1 MEVCCVLAG
10 EQTLV
15 CEEILAS
22 GEEIIQNLFV
32 LTKMSKI
39 LPLVSSRRLNHP
51 ELELCDGLHDKDQRL
66 EIYGVGEFV
75 SLSLFSWLMMFFFS

>member
-15 CEEILAS
+15 CEEILA

-51 ELELCDGLHDKDQRL
+51 ELELCDGLHDKDQRV

-75 SLSLFSWLMMFFFS
+75 

>member
-15 CEEILAS
+15 CEEILA

-32 LTKMSKI
+32 LIKMSKI

-51 ELELCDGLHDKDQRL
+51 ELELCDGLHDKDQRV
-66 EIYGVGEFV
+66 EIYGVGELV
-75 SLSLFSWLMMFFFS
+75 SL